1 MSIDT
6 EDRMEYRDSNRMEY
20 RDSDG
25 MRYRDSDGMGFKEI
39 HKIICRKVVLRA
51 EL

>member
-6 EDRMEYRDSNRMEY
+6 EDRMEYRDS
-20 RDSDG
+20 DG
-25 MRYRDSDGMGFKEI
+25 MEYRDSDGMGFKEI